1 MDEQD
6 ALARLRLRFVERMRA
21 DVERLETQWGPPSG
35 CKEEPRGAMI
45 RLAHGLSGSGASF
58 GFADVSARAAALEV
72 ALEEGGEAD
81 AAWRDLLIELRRAI
95 S

>member
-6 ALARLRLRFVERMRA
+6 ALARLRTRFVERMRA
-21 DVERLETQWGPPSG
+21 DLDRLETRWCGPSS
-35 CKEEPRGAMI
+35 CNEETREAMI

-58 GFADVSARAAALEV
+58 GFADVSTRAAALEV

-81 AAWRDLLIELRRAI
+81 AAWRNLLVELRRAI